1 MRHLISKAAFVLALG
16 ATVAGS
22 VTARADEAAF
32 YKGKNVNL
40 IIAAAVGGGYDLY
53 ARLLG
58 RHIGKHIPGN
68 PNVVPQNMIGA
79 GGNTGAGYVFGTAPK
94 DGTVIG
100 AATAGVVLD
109 AILLDKAR
117 INHDPR
123 KFKWIG
129 SAASD
134 ALVCVLTKDAK
145 AKSFDDIFTQETLV
159 GVSGGTTRDYPQL
172 LNKVLGTKFK
182 LITGYPGT
190 RDVNLAMERKEVDGV
205 CGLSYLSLKS
215 QRPEWLKQDVI
226 TIAAQEGSTPNA
238 ELQAMKVPLTINYAK
253 TDEQKQVMELLY
265 TQNTYLRPYMAPP
278 ETPDARVEALR
289 DAFMKAMK
297 DPELLAEAAKAR
309 LEVDPRSGKELA
321 EAVDKIFALPKS
333 VHDHLRQA
341 LSE

>member
-1 MRHLISKAAFVLALG
+1 MRQLIGKAALVVTLG
-16 ATVAGS
+16 AMVAQPLK
-22 VTARADEAAF
+22 ARADEAAF
-32 YKGKNVNL
+32 YRGKQVNL

-53 ARLLG
+53 ARLVA

-94 DGTVIG
+94 DGTVFG
-100 AATAGVVLD
+100 AATAGVILD

-134 ALVCVLTKDAK
+134 ALVCILTKDAR
-145 AKSFDDIFTQETLV
+145 ARSFNDVFTQETLV

-190 RDVNLAMERKEVDGV
+190 RDVSLAMERKEVEGV
-205 CGLSYLSLKS
+205 CGLSYLSAKS
-215 QRPEWLKQDVI
+215 QRPEWLKQDVVTFI
-226 TIAAQEGSTPNA
+226 AQEGSIPNP
-238 ELQAMKVPLTINYAK
+238 ELQAMKVPLTIDYAK
-253 TDEQKQVMELLY
+253 ADEQKQVMDLLY

-278 ETPDARVEALR
+278 ETPEARVEALR
-289 DAFMKAMK
+289 EAFMKAMS

-309 LEVDPRSGKELA
+309 LEVDARSGKDLT
-321 EAVDKIFALPKS
+321 EAVEKIFALPKS
-333 VHDHLRQA
+333 VHDQLRQA

>member
-1 MRHLISKAAFVLALG
+1 MSNVISKAALVLTLG
-16 ATVAGS
+16 AAAAHP
-22 VTARADEAAF
+22 ARAVADEAAF
-32 YKGKNVNL
+32 YRGKQVNL

-53 ARLLG
+53 ARLVG
-58 RHIGKHIPGN
+58 RHLGKHIPGN
-68 PNVVPQNMIGA
+68 PNIVPQNMLGA

-134 ALVCVLTKDAK
+134 SLICVLNKEAK
-145 AKSFDDIFTQETLV
+145 AASFDDVFRQETVL

-190 RDVNLAMERKEVDGV
+190 RDVHLAMERKEVDGV
-205 CGLSYLSLKS
+205 CGMSFISVQS
-215 QRPEWLKQDVI
+215 QRPEWLKQDTVRFL
-226 TIAAQEGSTPNA
+226 AQEGSVQQPD
-238 ELQAMKVPLTINYAK
+238 LQALKVPLTIDYAK
-253 TDEQKQVMELLY
+253 TDDQKKVMELLY
-265 TQNTYLRPYMAPP
+265 TQNIYLRPFMAPP

-289 DAFMKAMK
+289 EAFMQTMR

-309 LEVDPRSGKELA
+309 LAVDPRSGKELT
-321 EAVDKIFALPKS
+321 EVVEKIFAMPKAI
-333 VHDHLRQA
+333 HDQLRQA
-341 LSE
+341 LLE